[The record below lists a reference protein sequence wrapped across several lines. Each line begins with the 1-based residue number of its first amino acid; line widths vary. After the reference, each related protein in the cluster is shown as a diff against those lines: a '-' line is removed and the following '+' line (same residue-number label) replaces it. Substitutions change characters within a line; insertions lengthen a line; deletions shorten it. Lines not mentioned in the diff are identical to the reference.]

1 VPKSTVETVTAP
13 CEPTKTATTLPA
25 YLTPKDVAQL
35 LQISE
40 KTVSR
45 WHLEDAS
52 MPCIKRGKVVRFP
65 REALMAWLAR
75 QDASRRT
82 NHAPITQRRAGAA

>member
-1 VPKSTVETVTAP
+1 MPKSTVETVTAP
-13 CEPTKTATTLPA
+13 CEPIKSATTLAA

-45 WHLEDAS
+45 WHSEDAS
-52 MPCIKRGKVVRFP
+52 MPRIKRGKVVRFP

-75 QDASRRT
+75 QDHSRT
-82 NHAPITQRRAGAA
+82 TQRRSGAA